1 VVSVERTFV
10 VSRPMDAVIGYLK
23 DFSHAEAWDP
33 GTERCTRTDS
43 GTIAVG
49 SRWHNVS
56 QFRGKQTE
64 LDYELVRADADRL
77 TFVGTNKTATSTDD
91 LSFAAAGQ
99 GTSIAYRANVDFHG
113 LAKLASPLM
122 QRTFNGLA
130 DETVEQMTRV
140 LNRL

>member
-10 VSRPMDAVIGYLK
+10 VNKPMAAVISYLK

-43 GTIAVG
+43 GAIEIG
-49 SRWHNVS
+49 SSWHNVS
-56 QFRGKQTE
+56 QFRGRQTE
-64 LDYELVRADADRL
+64 LSYELVRADADRL

-91 LSFAAAGQ
+91 LSFDEAGH
-99 GTSIAYRANVDFHG
+99 GTSITYRANVDFHG

-140 LNRL
+140 LNSV

>member
-10 VSRPMDAVIGYLK
+10 VNPPMDTVIGYLR
-23 DFSHAEAWDP
+23 DFSHAQAWDP

-43 GTIAVG
+43 GTIEVG

-56 QFRGKQTE
+56 QFRGRRTE
-64 LDYELVRADADRL
+64 LDYELVRDDADRL
-77 TFVGTNKTATSTDD
+77 TFLGSNKTATSTDD

-99 GTSIAYRANVDFHG
+99 GTSITYRATIDFHG
-113 LAKLASPLM
+113 LAKLASPLL

-130 DETVEQMTRV
+130 DQTVEQMTRV
-140 LNRL
+140 LNAV